1 MNALEYIEDIAS
13 EFKQTLSAPDTGKIY
28 LRAIVK
34 TWQLLQ
40 QLARLIFLVT
50 LLSIAFVIWVW
61 SLGFK
66 SGYKLRKQLETE
78 QTSPQNLLQ
87 QAINLLVSLVKG
99 IVDWAEAQISQL
111 QPAQTKIQVIPPAPA
126 NNSPNLMT
134 PAKNQTTTIEL
145 TNIQQSK

>member
-13 EFKQTLSAPDTGKIY
+13 DFKQTLSAPDTGKIY
-28 LRAIVK
+28 FRAIVK

-40 QLARLIFLVT
+40 QLVKLIFLLA
-50 LLSIAFVIWVW
+50 LLFIAFVIWVW

-66 SGYKLRKQLETE
+66 SGYKLRKKLEEPT
-78 QTSPQNLLQ
+78 TPQSLLQ
-87 QAINLLVSLVKG
+87 EATKLLVSLVTG
-99 IVDWAEAQISQL
+99 IVDWAESQILQL
-111 QPAQTKIQVIPPAPA
+111 PSGQPKTQVLPPAPA
-126 NNSPNLMT
+126 NTATNLIP